1 MHAGTHTVAHI
12 ASRAH
17 GLRLALICSRCAG
30 RTSSASGIAQA
41 SFKHS
46 YLWVH
51 ACMHGRA
58 SVVICTVWC
67 VWICGAR
74 LDGRMREGGRACSAC
89 SACERRAC
97 ARVKPLSV
105 MRELVHF
112 CRIFARCGDLG
123 PRSKCGE
130 DDLRKLVWTEPL
142 SATHLKSPAWPGQD
156 APAPGAHMTERRKQS

>member
-1 MHAGTHTVAHI
+1 MSSMPQNASWCRKVLPPTPLRLFAATGCRCRNCIHDLARSLTRSAPSMHAGTHTVAHV

-17 GLRLALICSRCAG
+17 GLRLALVCSRCAG

-74 LDGRMREGGRACSAC
+74 LDGRMREGGKLGRACSAVRAVRAVQCRAVQC
-89 SACERRAC
+89 SR
-97 ARVKPLSV
+97 
-105 MRELVHF
+105 H
-112 CRIFARCGDLG
+112 
-123 PRSKCGE
+123 
-130 DDLRKLVWTEPL
+130 
-142 SATHLKSPAWPGQD
+142 
-156 APAPGAHMTERRKQS
+156 